1 MVCRL
6 NLIFIIDG
14 NFNLEFQKVG
24 FFFVNVN
31 QFYGGL
37 SFIFF
42 IFSEK
47 YHLKHR
53 KMLFTNNNNTSIKKA
68 LFHGLFDTFLCNC
81 ENSLTT
87 FYSGKINFLSFFL
100 IAKII

>member
-1 MVCRL
+1 MVCRCSI
-6 NLIFIIDG
+6 IFIIDG
-14 NFNLEFQKVG
+14 NFTLEFQKVG
-24 FFFVNVN
+24 FFFVNIN

-53 KMLFTNNNNTSIKKA
+53 KMLFTNNNNTAIKKA
-68 LFHGLFDTFLCNC
+68 LFDKVFVRMFFRFRIMRYGIGYAIPH
-81 ENSLTT
+81 
-87 FYSGKINFLSFFL
+87 FLSRE
-100 IAKII
+100 